1 MGDQILVPIIDIL
14 SNADEKKTNIQ
25 PTLLYNEGW
34 MLRLVLDWLAKNRG
48 IQCKGIDIDKEDKED
63 KEEIK
68 LSIPDDC
75 KWFSEALLPSP
86 FLRGNEGREGY
97 THADG
102 SVGKFCIGCLQN
114 SESVS
119 DNNCAT
125 GEFCPK
131 SASAGKNKGKL
142 SLKPDCDFF
151 YVIEAK
157 MGSSLSAGIT
167 NDQNYNQAARSIA
180 CIAELLAQQKVT
192 GEEIKNFK
200 HLGFYVF
207 LPEKHPDLK
216 NISDENK
223 GLNKILHKE
232 KIKTA
237 IGHRIGSLDNESIRW
252 LKENL
257 DYNNKPNSFLNKL
270 TIKAITWEEILKA
283 IGNSSLN
290 EFYEK
295 CKIYNGIK
303 E

>member
-1 MGDQILVPIIDIL
+1 MLEQIREIL
-14 SNADEKKTNIQ
+14 NKAATEQTNIQ

-48 IQCKGIDIDKEDKED
+48 IKCKEIDIEQEDKDD
-63 KEEIK
+63 KKEIE
-68 LSIPDDC
+68 LSIPDGC

-86 FLRGNEGREGY
+86 FLRGNKREGY

-102 SVGKFCIGCLQN
+102 AVGKFCIGCLQN
-114 SESVS
+114 SKSVS
-119 DNNCAT
+119 DDNCAT
-125 GEFCPK
+125 GKFCPEPGT
-131 SASAGKNKGKL
+131 AGRNKGKL

-257 DYNNKPNSFLNKL
+257 DYNKSNSFLNKL
-270 TIKAITWEEILKA
+270 KIKAITWEEILKA

-303 E
+303 DKS